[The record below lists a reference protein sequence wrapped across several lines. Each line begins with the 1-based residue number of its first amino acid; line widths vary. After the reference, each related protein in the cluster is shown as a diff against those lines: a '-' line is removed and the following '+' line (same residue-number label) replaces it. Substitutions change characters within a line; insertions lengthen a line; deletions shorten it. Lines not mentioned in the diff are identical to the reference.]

1 MKLITGKRHLVEYQY
16 NWMRQS
22 TSPWR
27 LLSGYADPQHIVCAV
42 AGTRP
47 MLYGECVYGNIPNK
61 AGIITFY
68 TSTEGVYELAKL
80 TDGIHYYWERPK
92 TKRSQNKKQRL
103 PTATKRTKAT
113 ADEPWHVWDEQQIK
127 QKIYDICVDAVEQ
140 PDEPL
145 EFICYQN
152 QITHYGFLALFEMYG
167 VEYYEFTNYKKIPE
181 KFNTTSSLVKWP
193 LSVSSISG

>member
-1 MKLITGKRHLVEYQY
+1 MKLIKGKLHLAGEYY
-16 NWMRQS
+16 WMQQS
-22 TSPWR
+22 MSPWR
-27 LLSGYADPQHIVCAV
+27 LLQGYADPQHVVCAV

-47 MLYGECVYGNIPNK
+47 MLYRDCIYGNIPNK
-61 AGIITFY
+61 SGIITFY
-68 TSTEGVYELAKL
+68 TDYEGVYELAQL
-80 TDGIHYYWERPK
+80 TDGIHYYWERPR
-92 TKRSQNKKQRL
+92 TDRSKNKKRKL
-103 PTATKRTKAT
+103 PTATKRSKAT
-113 ADEPWHVWDEQQIK
+113 VDEPWHAWDEQQIK

-181 KFNTTSSLVKWP
+181 EFDTTQRMAWELPALS
-193 LSVSSISG
+193 SVSG